1 MLQLITLV
9 FNMRL
14 IRLILLLFFITT
26 FSSCYERKNSS
37 EIDFDASFLSARLDS
52 VKKTGKDSYTV
63 FINPAFEPVNQ
74 SPWFAFGITG
84 KAEKEI
90 ELKLNYGSYKHRYIP
105 KLSLDKESWKAI
117 EDSKIK
123 IDTSTGI
130 ATIKLKVSPRKLYVA
145 AQEITSSVDTYVWLD
160 SILRSHKF
168 LQKKVAGKTV
178 MQNDNFVVISR
189 SNNENTIVLI
199 ARQHPPEIP
208 GGTIGFRVFFEE
220 LLGNNETSIAFR
232 KAFNIIAFPLLNPD
246 GVDNGNWRHNAN
258 GIDLNRDW
266 IDFTQ
271 PETKMVKK
279 YLDKEIE
286 KGARISFAID
296 FHTSYSG
303 PYLLVLDS
311 VNEIKTK
318 KIIPTWIQNIETN
331 SQLKVEARRRNQE
344 LPYCYNYFYNQFGSE
359 AVTYEEGDEIDR
371 ALIRRRA
378 KVYAQEFMKTMLLMN
393 NRNE

>member
-1 MLQLITLV
+1 MLQFIAPY

-14 IRLILLLFFITT
+14 IRLIALLLFITT
-26 FSSCYERKNSS
+26 FSSCYKRSNIEK
-37 EIDFDASFLSARLDS
+37 IVFDTSFLSARLDS
-52 VKKTGKDSYTV
+52 VKKTGKHNYAV
-63 FINPAFEPVNQ
+63 YMNPAFEPVNE

-84 KAEKEI
+84 KSEKEI
-90 ELKLNYGSYKHRYIP
+90 ELKLNYGNYKHRYIP
-105 KLSLDKESWKAI
+105 KLSLDKKSWKTI
-117 EDSKIK
+117 ESSKIK

-130 ATIKLKVSPRKLYVA
+130 ATIKLKISPQKLYVA
-145 AQEITSSVDTYVWLD
+145 AQEIQSSKDTYDWLD
-160 SILRSHKF
+160 SILKKHQF

-178 MQNDNFVVISR
+178 MQNDNYVVISR
-189 SNNENTIVLI
+189 SNKENTVVLI

-208 GGTIGFRVFFEE
+208 GGTIGFRAFFEE
-220 LLGNNETSIAFR
+220 LLSNNETSAAFR

-246 GVDNGNWRHNAN
+246 GADNGNWRHNAN

-279 YLDKEIE
+279 YLSEEIE
-286 KGARISFAID
+286 KGTKISFAID

-311 VNEIKTK
+311 INEIKTK
-318 KIIPTWIQNIETN
+318 KIIPAWIQNIETN
-331 SQLKVEARRRNQE
+331 SQLRVEARRRSQK

-378 KVYAQEFMKTMLLMN
+378 IVYAQEFMKTMLLMN
-393 NRNE
+393 KKTK